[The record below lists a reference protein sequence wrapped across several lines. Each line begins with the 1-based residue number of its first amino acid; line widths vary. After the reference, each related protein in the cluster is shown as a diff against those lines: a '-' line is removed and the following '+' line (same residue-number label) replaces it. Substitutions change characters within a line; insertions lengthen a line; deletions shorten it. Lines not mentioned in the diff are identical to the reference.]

1 MSQVVS
7 SGPLDLLESCSRLHT
22 LNLFGNNPKTE
33 HEDPFTEWTRKIEQ
47 SYRVCHP
54 PSIDLFTVHPLH
66 LLTIPCTSAPS
77 LAPPHHPL
85 RLLTISYAS
94 SPTVASSHHLLHIS
108 AQALLE
114 RRNFQGALSLLCDSF
129 FSREVSRLDC
139 LVRRQ
144 SCSMPP
150 DVV

>member
-54 PSIDLFTVHPLH
+54 PSIDLFTVHPLR
-66 LLTIPCTSAPS
+66 LLTIPCASSPTV
-77 LAPPHHPL
+77 APPHQLLRLLTNCCAFSHPL
-85 RLLTISYAS
+85 RLLTICCTYPHRLSWSVETSKGLSAS
-94 SPTVASSHHLLHIS
+94 SATPSFLVKYHASIVWCAFNH
-108 AQALLE
+108 APC
-114 RRNFQGALSLLCDSF
+114 RP
-129 FSREVSRLDC
+129 
-139 LVRRQ
+139 
-144 SCSMPP
+144 M
-150 DVV
+150 